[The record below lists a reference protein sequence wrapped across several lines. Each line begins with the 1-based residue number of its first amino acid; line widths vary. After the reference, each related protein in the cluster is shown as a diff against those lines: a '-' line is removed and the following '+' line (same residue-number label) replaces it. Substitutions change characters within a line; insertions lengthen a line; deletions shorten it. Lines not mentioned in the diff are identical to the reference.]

1 MRVVVGISGGVDSA
15 AAAALLVRKGFEVTG
30 VYLRLHKENKGEDR
44 AGHIAEILGIRF
56 LTVSAEKIFNENVLL
71 PFFQAYGRGE
81 TPNPCVLCNEKVKFA
96 TLFSVSDSLG
106 GGFVASGHYAGIRNV
121 PAGPLLVKAL
131 DREKDQSYM
140 LYRVPAGML
149 SRIVFPLGGMTKS
162 EVREMASTVFPGVF
176 DDIPESSDICF
187 IPEGDLPGIVE
198 ARTGPFE
205 PGNIIAVTGE
215 ILGRHRGINMFTI
228 GQRKGLSLPNGPWF
242 VVGKKIDTHDL
253 IVGRKDDLVVGKV
266 FCSHPVWHLEP
277 KPGSQLEACR
287 RYRCRADR
295 CVISGITKTS
305 FVCSF
310 PGGTSGIAPGQSLVL
325 YSNDTVFGGGII
337 EKAEKG
343 GPTQNEE

>member
-149 SRIVFPLGGMTKS
+149 SRIVFPLGGMTRARSGKWPLPS
-162 EVREMASTVFPGVF
+162 FQGYSMIFP
-176 DDIPESSDICF
+176 
-187 IPEGDLPGIVE
+187 
-198 ARTGPFE
+198 R
-205 PGNIIAVTGE
+205 AVTSV
-215 ILGRHRGINMFTI
+215 LF
-228 GQRKGLSLPNGPWF
+228 L
-242 VVGKKIDTHDL
+242 
-253 IVGRKDDLVVGKV
+253 KV
-266 FCSHPVWHLEP
+266 ICQ
-277 KPGSQLEACR
+277 G
-287 RYRCRADR
+287 
-295 CVISGITKTS
+295 
-305 FVCSF
+305 
-310 PGGTSGIAPGQSLVL
+310 
-325 YSNDTVFGGGII
+325 
-337 EKAEKG
+337 
-343 GPTQNEE
+343 